1 MKHILLPIL
10 LLSFFT
16 SRGQGS
22 LESDRLAL
30 IALYNST
37 NGPAWF
43 QKAGWDP
50 AGSPGD
56 SPCGWYGVTCEG
68 GRVTGL
74 NLLQSGLDGSIPPA
88 IGNLDQLKTL
98 ILGWTVLT
106 DARLAYNPPYLP
118 IPTEIGNLSNLEH
131 LDLSGDNGINYD
143 IYGGLPLPGPLPE
156 SLGNLTKLTYLNLS
170 CMLRDMK
177 FHGELNGPIPGSLGN
192 LVNLKYLNLSSQQ
205 FSGTIPSELGNL
217 TKLAVLNL
225 GGANQFTGGI
235 PASFNNLTS
244 LESLGLGYY
253 NNPCCGTPLHGGL
266 TGPVPDLSGIPASA
280 SVSIPNNSFNFEGL
294 DLNISRIDLYVNQA
308 KIDINYNVGAKLL
321 TAEAGGI
328 IANNTYKWYR
338 NNALIATITGNKDYN
353 VTEDGT
359 YYAEVTNSAVP
370 GLTLTTENEVV
381 TSLPVTLVS
390 FSASNLGEQ
399 NYLAWK
405 TSFESNSEGF
415 DIERSWDGNQFE
427 KIGFVTGIGNS
438 NIGSDYSFTDRSPL
452 FLSYYR
458 LKQLDFDG
466 TFSYSRVISVKSPDA
481 EIVAYP
487 NPAGNH
493 FYLKN
498 LKEKSLIVIR
508 SPEGKVISK
517 QFVIPGKPVDASYL
531 TPGLYTVTSSGVSRK
546 IVIRK

>member
-118 IPTEIGNLSNLEH
+118 IPTEIGNLGNLEH

-177 FHGELNGPIPGSLGN
+177 FHGELNGPIPSSLGN

-205 FSGTIPSELGNL
+205 FSGAIPSELGNL
-217 TKLAVLNL
+217 TKLTVLNL

-235 PASFNNLTS
+235 PACFNNLTS

>member
-1 MKHILLPIL
+1 MKHILLAIL

-16 SRGQGS
+16 SSGQGS

-43 QKAGWDP
+43 QNAGWNP
-50 AGSPGD
+50 VGSPGD

-98 ILGWTVLT
+98 VLGWTVLT
-106 DARLAYNPPYLP
+106 DARVAYNPPYLP
-118 IPTEIGNLSNLEH
+118 IPTEIGNLTNLEH
-131 LDLSGDNGINYD
+131 LDLSGDNGIDYD

-177 FHGELNGPIPGSLGN
+177 FHGELTGPIPSSLGN
-192 LVNLKYLNLSSQQ
+192 LVDLKYLNLGSQQ
-205 FSGTIPSELGNL
+205 FSGAIPSELGNL
-217 TKLAVLNL
+217 TKLEFLNL
-225 GGANQFTGGI
+225 GGANQFTGSI

-244 LESLGLGYY
+244 LKSLGLGYY
-253 NNPCCGTPLHGGL
+253 NNQCCGTPLHGGL
-266 TGPVPDLSGIPASA
+266 TGPIPDLSGIPASA

-294 DLNISRIDLYVNQA
+294 DLNISRIDLYTNQA

-338 NNALIATITGNKDYN
+338 NNALVATIVGNKDYN

-359 YYAEVTNSAVP
+359 YYAEVTNSTVP

-390 FSASNLGEQ
+390 FSASNMGEQ
-399 NYLAWK
+399 NYLIWK

-415 DIERSWDGNQFE
+415 EIERSWDGNKFE
-427 KIGFVTGIGNS
+427 KIGFVAGGGNS
-438 NIGSDYSFTDRSPL
+438 NIGSDYSFVDQSPL
-452 FLSYYR
+452 FHSYYR

-466 TFSYSRVISVKSPDA
+466 TFAYSRVISVKSPDA

-498 LKEKSLIVIR
+498 LKEKSPIVIR
-508 SPEGKVISK
+508 NPEGKIISK
-517 QFVIPGKPVDASYL
+517 QFAIPGKPVDASYL
-531 TPGLYTVTSSGVSRK
+531 TPGLYTVTSSGIVQR

>member
-1 MKHILLPIL
+1 MKHILLAIL

-16 SRGQGS
+16 SSGQGS

-43 QKAGWDP
+43 ENADWNP
-50 AGSPGD
+50 AGNPGD

-98 ILGWTVLT
+98 ILGWTVFT
-106 DARLAYNPPYLP
+106 DARTAYNPPYLP
-118 IPTEIGNLSNLEH
+118 IPTEIGNLTNLEH

-143 IYGGLPLPGPLPE
+143 IYGGLPLHGPLPE

-170 CMLRDMK
+170 CMRRDMK
-177 FHGELNGPIPGSLGN
+177 FHGELNGPIPSSLGN
-192 LVNLKYLNLSSQQ
+192 LVNLKYLNLGSQQ

-217 TKLAVLNL
+217 TQLEFLNL

-235 PASFNNLTS
+235 PASFNNLTN
-244 LESLGLGYY
+244 LKSLGLGYY
-253 NNPCCGTPLHGGL
+253 NNLCCGLPLHGGL
-266 TGPVPDLSGIPASA
+266 TGPIPNLTGIPATA
-280 SVSIPNNSFNFEGL
+280 YVNIDGNSFNFEGL
-294 DLNISRIDLYVNQA
+294 DLNISRIDLYYNQA
-308 KIDINYNVGAKLL
+308 KIEINYNVGAKLL

-338 NNALIATITGNKDYN
+338 NDVLVATITGSKDYN

-359 YYAEVTNSAVP
+359 YYAQVTNSAVP

-381 TSLPVTLVS
+381 ATLPVTLVS
-390 FSASNLGEQ
+390 FSASNTGEQ

-415 DIERSWDGNQFE
+415 DIERSWDGSNFE
-427 KIGFVTGIGNS
+427 KIGFAAGSGNS
-438 NIGSDYSFTDRSPL
+438 NIGNDYSFIDRSPL
-452 FLSYYR
+452 FNSYYR
-458 LKQLDFDG
+458 LKQLDLDG
-466 TFSYSRVISVKSPDA
+466 KFTYSRVISVKSPDA
-481 EIVAYP
+481 EIVVYP

-498 LKEKSLIVIR
+498 LKEKSAIVIR
-508 SPEGKVISK
+508 NAEGKIISK
-517 QFVIPGKPVDASYL
+517 QIAEPGKAIDTNNLKAGIYTITAS
-531 TPGLYTVTSSGVSRK
+531 GTVEK
-546 IVIRK
+546 IVINK